1 MINVLTVGVSTSP
14 HPPFPENLELLLEC
28 LTCVVAIQS
37 HNICGLRPG
46 LTVGLCKT
54 D

>member
-14 HPPFPENLELLLEC
+14 PANLELLLER

-46 LTVGLCKT
+46 LTVGLRKT